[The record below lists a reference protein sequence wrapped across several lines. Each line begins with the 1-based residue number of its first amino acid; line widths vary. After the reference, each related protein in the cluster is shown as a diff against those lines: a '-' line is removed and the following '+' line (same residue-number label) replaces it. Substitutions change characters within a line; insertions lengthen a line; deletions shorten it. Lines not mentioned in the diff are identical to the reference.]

1 MLWYVVDLSKA
12 LIWWGLILWFSSG
25 KTRCVSLLRWI
36 RWLKEWFGL
45 NFTWI
50 LLENSWFYLNF
61 QVNLVKISLKIAD
74 FTRTRE
80 KFCYENCF
88 GILSKKIWE
97 NATQGPPLHDQILSV
112 KTWKNKRK
120 CQKMVLFSWKTWK
133 MVKYFIS
140 ILAIFWPN
148 SS

>member
-36 RWLKEWFGL
+36 RWWKEWFGL

-88 GILSKKIWE
+88 GIFRILSRE
-97 NATQGPPLHDQILSV
+97 GGDLQDEILSV
-112 KTWKNKRK
+112 KTWKNERK
-120 CQKMVLFSWKTWK
+120 IRENHVFWAFSWK
-133 MVKYFIS
+133 MVKYFIE
-140 ILAIFWPN
+140 IFR
-148 SS
+148 